1 MTLLE
6 IQCKILESIDNREF
20 SLGIFFDLSKAFDT
34 VNHKILLEK
43 LDHYGIRGISNV
55 WFCEFLN
62 NRSQYVYF
70 KGQLSISKPINCGV
84 PQGSIL
90 GPLLFLIYVN
100 DIAATSKIFHY
111 ILFADD
117 TNVFISD
124 KSVES
129 LFERANHELTT
140 ISSWFR
146 ANKLSLNI
154 DKTKF
159 ILFRSRRKLLPAYNY
174 RLTIDGQQIMQTE
187 SCKFLGVYLDQNLT
201 WKEHITQISKK
212 LAKNISILSRIRHC
226 LSKNTLQSLYY
237 SLIFPYLSYCNI
249 CWAANYTSYLKDLE
263 ILQKLQILQKNSNH
277 FHVALV
283 CQYQICF

>member
-1 MTLLE
+1 MCLFISWYVSQLHEAYCLLVY
-6 IQCKILESIDNREF
+6 L
-20 SLGIFFDLSKAFDT
+20 LSKEILIPYPKIKDQPT
-34 VNHKILLEK
+34 VTH
-43 LDHYGIRGISNV
+43 
-55 WFCEFLN
+55 
-62 NRSQYVYF
+62 
-70 KGQLSISKPINCGV
+70 
-84 PQGSIL
+84 
-90 GPLLFLIYVN
+90 
-100 DIAATSKIFHY
+100 TFHY

-174 RLTIDGQQIMQTE
+174 RLTIDGKQIMQTE
-187 SCKFLGVYLDQNLT
+187 SCKFLGVYLDQHRT

-212 LAKNISILSRIRHC
+212 LAKNSSILTLSRI
-226 LSKNTLQSLYY
+226 
-237 SLIFPYLSYCNI
+237 
-249 CWAANYTSYLKDLE
+249 
-263 ILQKLQILQKNSNH
+263 
-277 FHVALV
+277 
-283 CQYQICF
+283 